1 MPSPF
6 VWILAGIIIIFTIL
20 MIIAY
25 LTPWYG
31 VSTSVPV
38 STSVS
43 TSVSTAADA
52 AVVTSWIR

>member
-6 VWILAGIIIIFTIL
+6 VWILAAILVIFTSL

-25 LTPWYG
+25 MTPGYG

-38 STSVS
+38 SVPVS
-43 TSVSTAADA
+43 ASRSASVSTAA
-52 AVVTSWIR
+52 VTSWIR